1 MPPVAFARPL
11 AALAAVSALVL
22 GAAGQATADPTPAP
36 APEPLPRSSSEM
48 LRPIAPPA
56 ASGTT
61 GTRSVADGDGLQTA
75 RSSRPVAPGVR
86 LTSYDRLESDKW
98 LRVDSLSVDLAGG
111 TKVDYLHPGQVAKRE
126 TVSRLA
132 AEHDPGPGRRTVAA
146 INGDFFDINQTGA
159 PEGNGIS
166 GGRLVNSASA
176 AGPGR
181 AVGIGPADAGRVLQL
196 YFDGTLT
203 LPDGP
208 HPLAALN
215 AANVPA
221 AGIGAYT
228 AQWGGA
234 DRAQT
239 VDGARRTAEVTVED
253 GKVTQA
259 ATAPGDDPVP
269 AGATVLVGRDAGADE
284 LSELAVGDPVSME
297 YRPRTDSGDLP
308 DTAVSGREPL
318 VVDGKAVDHE
328 GEGNNT
334 TAPRTAVG
342 FSRDG
347 RTMQILTVDG
357 RQADSGGVTLT
368 ELGLMMKDAGS
379 YSALNLDGGG
389 SSTLVAREPGSDT
402 PRVENSPSDGSER
415 LVPNGL
421 ALTAPDGSGRLKG
434 FWVDTAM
441 DRASAPTVDPV
452 RGGHPER
459 VFPGLTRRLT
469 AAGYDET
476 YGPAEGTP
484 QWHPADPRIGRVD
497 ADGTFTARHSGD
509 TTVTA
514 RRGAAHGD
522 TGLTVLDR
530 LDRIQPT
537 TRLVGLADAEATG
550 RFGIVGL
557 DAHGTSAPIE
567 PSDVR
572 LSYDH
577 ALFDIAPDPGTGTF
591 TVTARRGEAAGQVKA
606 TAGGAETVLAVT
618 VGLTE
623 RQEASFDDA
632 DRWAFSQARASGSA
646 QATSD
651 GHTGTG
657 LKLDYDFT
665 QSTATRAAYVTP
677 PQQIAVDGQP
687 QSFGLWIKGDG
698 NGAWPTLHLK
708 DAAGSDQLLR
718 GPYVTWTGWRHVDF
732 TVPAGIAYPLKVHRF
747 YLAETSATRQ
757 YTGSVVID
765 DLTARVPPS
774 VDLPAESARPDPLIS
789 TATWTRGRDWRFAV
803 MSDAQFVARDPD
815 SPIVA
820 QARRTL
826 REIKAAKPD
835 FLVIN
840 GDLVD
845 EGSPADLSFARTV
858 LTEELGDELPWT
870 YVPGNHE
877 VMGGS
882 IDNFTTA
889 FGPAH
894 RTFDHR
900 GTRFLTLDTSRLGLR
915 AGGYGQIKELRAQ
928 LDAAA
933 KDPGIGSVMVIEHVP
948 PRDPTPQQGSQLS
961 DRKEAALL
969 EGWLADFRRT
979 TGKGAGF
986 IGSHVGTFHAS
997 RVDGVPYLINGNS
1010 GKDPATPPGQGGFT
1024 GWSLVGVDQVSAR
1037 EQAAARHAPWQGGPD
1052 WVSVQTRAHV
1062 DGLTV
1067 TAPAELPTGQD
1078 ADVTATVLQGDGAD
1092 ARRVPVGFPLSAD
1105 WTGSPRLHIGDPD
1118 DAGRHDVAAYDP
1130 ASGRLTALRPG
1141 TATLTVSVNGATAR
1155 ARFTVTARA
1164 ARAAA

>member
-1 MPPVAFARPL
+1 MAVV
-11 AALAAVSALVL
+11 AAVSALVL
-22 GAAGQATADPTPAP
+22 GAAGQATADNTPAP
-36 APEPLPRSSSEM
+36 APEPLPRSSAEM

-56 ASGTT
+56 ARHAPGPL
-61 GTRSVADGDGLQTA
+61 SVADGDGLQTA

-111 TKVDYLHPGQVAKRE
+111 TKVDYLHPDKVAKRE
-126 TVSRLA
+126 AVSRLA
-132 AEHDPGPGRRTVAA
+132 AEHDAGPGRRTVAA

-159 PEGNGIS
+159 PEGTGIS
-166 GGRLVNSASA
+166 DGRIVNSAAA
-176 AGPGR
+176 AGPSR
-181 AVGIGPADAGRVLQL
+181 AVGMGPAEAGRVLQL
-196 YFDGTLT
+196 YFEGTLT

-215 AANVPA
+215 ASNVPA
-221 AGIGAYT
+221 GGIGAYN
-228 AQWGGA
+228 AQWGEA

-239 VDGARRTAEVTVED
+239 VDGARRTAEVTVVD
-253 GKVTQA
+253 GRVTQA
-259 ATAPGDDPVP
+259 ATAPGKGAIP
-269 AGATVLVGRDAGADE
+269 AGATVLEGRDAGADT
-284 LSELAVGDPVSME
+284 LSRLAVGDAVTME
-297 YRPRTDSGDLP
+297 YRPRTDSGDIP
-308 DTAVSGREPL
+308 RTAVGGRELL
-318 VVDGKAVDHE
+318 VVDGKAVGHE
-328 GEGNNT
+328 SEGNNT
-334 TAPRTAVG
+334 AAPRTAVG

-347 RTMQILTVDG
+347 RTMRILTVDG

-368 ELGLMMKDAGS
+368 ELGVMMKDAGS

-389 SSTLVAREPGSDT
+389 SSTLVARAPGSDT
-402 PRVENSPSDGSER
+402 ARVENSPSDGSER
-415 LVPNGL
+415 TVPNGL
-421 ALTAPDGSGRLKG
+421 ALTAPDGSGRLEG
-434 FWVDTAM
+434 FWVETAT
-441 DRASAPTVDPV
+441 DAGSAPTVDPV
-452 RGGHPER
+452 WGGHPER

-476 YGPAEGTP
+476 YGPAAGTP
-484 QWHPADPRIGRVD
+484 HWRSADPGVGRVD
-497 ADGTFTARHSGD
+497 ADGTFTARHGGG
-509 TTVTA
+509 TTVSA
-514 RRGAAHGD
+514 RRGAAHGSLE
-522 TGLTVLDR
+522 LTVLDA

-537 TRLVGLADAEATG
+537 TRLLGLADAKATG

-557 DAHGTSAPIE
+557 DAHGTSAFIE

-572 LSYDH
+572 LDYDH
-577 ALFDIAPDPGTGTF
+577 ALFDIAPDAKTGNF
-591 TVTARRGEAAGQVKA
+591 TVTARGDEAAGQVKV
-606 TAGGAETVLAVT
+606 TVGGVSTVLAIT

-632 DRWAFSQARASGSA
+632 DRWTFSQARASGSA
-646 QATSD
+646 AATSD

-657 LKLDYDFT
+657 LKLTYDFT

-698 NGAWPTLHLK
+698 NGAWPTLQLK

-732 TVPAGIAYPLKVHRF
+732 TVPAGVAYPLKVSRF
-747 YLAETSATRQ
+747 YLAETAATRQ
-757 YTGSVVID
+757 YTGSVVLD
-765 DLTARVPPS
+765 DLTAQVPPA
-774 VDLPAESARPDPLIS
+774 VDLPTETVRPDPLIG
-789 TATWTRGRDWRFAV
+789 TAARTEGRDWRFAV
-803 MSDAQFVARDPD
+803 MSDAQFVAREPN

-826 REIKAAKPD
+826 REIKAATPD

-858 LTEELGDELPWT
+858 LTEELGDDLPWY

-877 VMGGS
+877 VMGGR
-882 IDNFTTA
+882 IDNFTA
-889 FGPAH
+889 EFGPAH

-900 GTRFLTLDTSRLGLR
+900 GTRFLTLDTSSLGLR
-915 AGGYGQIKELRAQ
+915 GGGFDQIKELRKQ

-933 KDPGIGSVMVIEHVP
+933 TDPGIGSVMVIEHVP
-948 PRDPTPQQGSQLS
+948 PRDPTPQQGSRLS

-969 EGWLADFRRT
+969 EDWLADFRRT
-979 TGKGAGF
+979 TGKGAAF

-1010 GKDPATPPGQGGFT
+1010 GKNPATPADQGGFT
-1024 GWSLVGVDQVSAR
+1024 GWSMVGVDHVPAR
-1037 EQAAARHAPWQGGPD
+1037 EQEKARHAPWRGGPD

-1067 TAPAELPTGQD
+1067 TAPAELRAGQTSG
-1078 ADVTATVLQGDGAD
+1078 VTATVIQGEGAA
-1092 ARRVPVGFPLSAD
+1092 ARRVPVGFPVSAD
-1105 WTGSPRLHIGDPD
+1105 WTGSPNLYIGDPAQ
-1118 DAGRHDVAAYDP
+1118 AGHRPRYMAAFDP
-1130 ASGRLTALRPG
+1130 VSGKLTALRPG
-1141 TATLTVSVNGATAR
+1141 TATLAVTVNGASTQ
-1155 ARFTVTARA
+1155 ARFTVTARG
-1164 ARAAA
+1164 AAAGSDAA